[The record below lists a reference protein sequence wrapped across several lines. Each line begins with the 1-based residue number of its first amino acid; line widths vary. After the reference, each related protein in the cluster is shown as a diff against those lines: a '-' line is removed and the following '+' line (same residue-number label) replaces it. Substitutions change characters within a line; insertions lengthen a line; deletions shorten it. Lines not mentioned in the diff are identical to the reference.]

1 MLTKPYP
8 RANQHH
14 APRRQNG
21 IVMII
26 ALVVLVAMTLAA
38 ISLVRSVDTTNL
50 IAGNLAFQQAA
61 TRSGDI
67 GIEKAVSWLEGVN
80 GSLTLFNDDGTNGYS
95 ATGLDA
101 AKNPGS
107 GESWDTFWTRVL
119 ASRAYVL
126 PEDQAGNKVSYVI
139 DRMCRLAGSPSGA
152 GCVDSPLVTTA
163 NDNDNEV
170 NQVQLTAASVVYYRI
185 TVRIGGPRNTVSY
198 VQAVV
203 SM

>member
-1 MLTKPYP
+1 MLINPYP
-8 RANQHH
+8 RAKQCH

-21 IVMII
+21 IVLII

-38 ISLVRSVDTTNL
+38 VSLVRSVDTTNL

-67 GIEKAVSWLEGVN
+67 GIEKAVAWLEGVN
-80 GSLTLFNDDGTNGYS
+80 GSVTLHNDDGTNGYS
-95 ATGLDA
+95 ASGLDV
-101 AKNPGS
+101 AKSPGS
-107 GESWDTFWTRVL
+107 GESWDAFWTRVL
-119 ASRAYVL
+119 TGRAYTL

-139 DRMCRLAGSPSGA
+139 DRMCQLAGSPSGA
-152 GCVDSPLVTTA
+152 ACVDSPLVSTA
-163 NDNDNEV
+163 SNNDDEV
-170 NQVQLTAASVVYYRI
+170 SQPQLTAASVVYYRI